1 MKSAHRYLI
10 RVQTMVEVQIVDIRS
25 DTDAVEDQFTELQL
39 PKVPAFPVLIS
50 SFVAAEAV
58 SYPVSSTTPCGRP
71 FVQPALLAPSVN
83 TKYSS

>member
-1 MKSAHRYLI
+1 
-10 RVQTMVEVQIVDIRS
+10 MVEGQNFDIGS
-25 DTDAVEDQFTELQL
+25 DTDAVEDQFTEPQL
-39 PKVPAFPVLIS
+39 RKVPAFPVFIS
-50 SFVAAEAV
+50 SIVAAEAL